1 MSKYQIH
8 NLNTAMLELFAKAL
22 GMGKPLERSRYE
34 LEKHES
40 LLAKDGGRAMD
51 STPTK
56 PSSKEEAPTQE
67 PQERQQIFSFRL
79 ECTCGSWGHEC
90 TEEEHDCP
98 TECLIH
104 IDMDSLGDKVR

>member
-1 MSKYQIH
+1 MSKY
-8 NLNTAMLELFAKAL
+8 LELFAEAI

-34 LEKHES
+34 LEANKS
-40 LLAKDGGRAMD
+40 QLAEGRGREMD
-51 STPTK
+51 SESTEPPTEEETPTPK
-56 PSSKEEAPTQE
+56 PQKDRELAFT
-67 PQERQQIFSFRL
+67 FRL

-104 IDMDSLGDKVR
+104 IDMDSLGDKIR